1 MEAEDQMRTLMCW
14 FAVTIAV
21 AAVAFAQ
28 EFGPTRVSPADLQ
41 WGETPGEVTF
51 VDIAGDNETPG
62 LYAYRVRFP
71 DRFRNEAHFHP
82 DDRLVTVM
90 SGTLHMGYRNQ
101 FDEDALRALPAGSVW
116 TEPANQTHFVWAQ
129 NGEVIIQV
137 VGVGPSGTT
146 QFER

>member
-1 MEAEDQMRTLMCW
+1 MRTLMCW
-14 FAVTIAV
+14 IVVTIAV

-28 EFGPTRVSPADLQ
+28 EFGPTRLSPADLE
-41 WGETPGEVTF
+41 WGGTPDEPAF

-71 DRFRNEAHFHP
+71 DGFRNEAHFHP

-90 SGTLHMGYRNQ
+90 SGTLHMAYGNE
-101 FDEDALRALPAGSVW
+101 FDEDALRVMPAGSVW
-116 TEPANQTHFVWAQ
+116 TEPANQGHFVWAQ

-137 VGVGPSGTT
+137 VGIGPSGTT